1 MKKALSLVLVLIMA
15 LSLAAC
21 GGVSETETTSE
32 ISTQPETLVV
42 PNVVG
47 MDKDEAVKLLEGM
60 GFEVEIKYKH
70 CAFDENDDY
79 YPDKTVLEQEPLQDV
94 VVVNGGKI
102 TVTTQTLTDEFETAE
117 NDDGTITLLERKS
130 NWNFNNGICTIPN
143 VYEERKVSKI
153 KAQVVNSIYL
163 WNEFQGDKISPVTT
177 VKIPKDVEIIGD
189 IETQLDVV
197 YY

>member
-60 GFEVEIKYKH
+60 GFEVEVRVEHWRYNEKANARY
-70 CAFDENDDY
+70 DDGL
-79 YPDKTVLEQEPLQDV
+79 VLEQDLKQGV
-94 VVVNGGKI
+94 VVVPKSVIKI
-102 TVTTQTLTDEFETAE
+102 TYNSNTDGYDYSEL
-117 NDDGTITLLERKS
+117 DDGTVMLKRLRMYDRQYEEIY
-130 NWNFNNGICTIPN
+130 IPN
-143 VYEERKVSKI
+143 TYEGKIVSKI
-153 KAQVVNSIYL
+153 DAYLLFYIDNSMPNVTIYVPA
-163 WNEFQGDKISPVTT
+163 NVT
-177 VKIPKDVEIIGD
+177 
-189 IETQLDVV
+189 IEGEPTIAYKTYTPDSN
-197 YY
+197 

>member
-60 GFEVEIKYKH
+60 GFEVEFRVDHWRYNEK
-70 CAFDENDDY
+70 ANDRYD
-79 YPDKTVLEQEPLQDV
+79 DGLVLEQDLKQGV
-94 VVVNGGKI
+94 VVVPKSVIKI
-102 TVTTQTLTDEFETAE
+102 TYNSNTDGYSYSEL
-117 NDDGTITLLERKS
+117 DDGTIMLKRLGMHDRQYEE
-130 NWNFNNGICTIPN
+130 IYIPN
-143 VYEERKVSKI
+143 MYEGKVVSKI
-153 KAQVVNSIYL
+153 DAYLLFYIDNSMPNVTIYVPS
-163 WNEFQGDKISPVTT
+163 NVA
-177 VKIPKDVEIIGD
+177 
-189 IETQLDVV
+189 IEGEPTIA
-197 YY
+197 YKTYTPNSN